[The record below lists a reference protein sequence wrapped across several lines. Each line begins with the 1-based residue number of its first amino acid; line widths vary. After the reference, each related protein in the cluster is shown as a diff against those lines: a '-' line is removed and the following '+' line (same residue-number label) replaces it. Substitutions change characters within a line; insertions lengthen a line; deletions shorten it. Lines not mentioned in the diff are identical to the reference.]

1 MDLLKHPIVQMVV
14 RRPAI
19 QAGLLLFVAVLVY
32 LPAMQG
38 GFVWNDDTFVYEN
51 AMIKAED
58 GLRRFWMSTEP
69 PDYFPLTSTALWLEW
84 RLWGMDAMGY
94 HVVNLFFH
102 LVSLLL
108 IWRILLRLKIPG
120 AWLAT
125 LIFAVHPVN
134 VEAVAW
140 ITQHKSTIP
149 LIFYSGSIL
158 FYLNYEER
166 NQWRWYALSLVC
178 FPLALLAKTSVV
190 MLPFVLLG
198 CIWWQRGTIGRRDI
212 VRILPYF
219 FVAFIFGLITI
230 WFQYNSSI
238 GDDIVRTDSFLSRL
252 ALAGWTVWF
261 YLYKALLPLKVIFVY
276 PRWSINEYS
285 LLPYLPDMALVLLLG
300 LFWKYR
306 TGWGRPFLFG
316 VGYFVVTLFP
326 VMGFFNIYFMRYSLV
341 ADHWQYQSIIG
352 IIALVTGLGVYGWRR
367 LKRPATQRVML
378 VLTLIIIGLLSAQ
391 TWRQARAYK
400 NSETL
405 LLDTISKNPG
415 SWMAHYNL
423 AHQYQEEERFEE
435 ALDHYYT
442 AQNLLSDNADPMNNI
457 GNIMLAQG
465 KAKAAVESFK
475 KALTIKPD
483 FAEAH
488 YNLGVALMDMNRLP
502 EAAHHLSVAI
512 QLDPGNAR
520 AHNNIG
526 NVLARLGQPYQALPH
541 YQEAL
546 RLDPGFDAARKNM
559 GIVLQQIQMQKQAG
573 GPAAPAGAQ

>member
-1 MDLLKHPIVQMVV
+1 MDLLESPIIRRVV

-19 QAGLLLFVAVLVY
+19 QAGLLLFAAVLVY

-69 PDYFPLTSTALWLEW
+69 PDYFPLTSTVLWLEW
-84 RLWGMDAMGY
+84 RLWGMDATGY

-102 LVSLLL
+102 LICTLL
-108 IWRILLRLKIPG
+108 IWRILIRLKIPG
-120 AWLAT
+120 AWLAA
-125 LIFAVHPVN
+125 LVFAVHPVN

-149 LIFYSGSIL
+149 LIFYLSSIL

-166 NQWRWYALSLVC
+166 KQWQWYVLSLVC

-198 CIWWQRGTIGRRDI
+198 CVWWQRGTIDRRDV

-219 FVAFIFGLITI
+219 FIALILSLVTI

-238 GDDIVRTDSFLSRL
+238 GDDIVRTDTLLSRL

-261 YLYKALLPLKVIFVY
+261 YLYKALLPLEVMFVY

-285 LLPYLPDMALVLLLG
+285 ILPYLPDLALVVLLG

-306 TGWGRPFLFG
+306 AGWGRPFLFG

-352 IIALVTGLGVYGWRR
+352 IIALVTGLGVYAWRR
-367 LKRPATQRVML
+367 LKRPATQRAILAFTVI
-378 VLTLIIIGLLSAQ
+378 VVGLLGVQ
-391 TWRQARAYK
+391 TWRQGRAYQ
-400 NSETL
+400 NMETL
-405 LLDTISKNPG
+405 YLDTIRKNPG
-415 SWMAHYNL
+415 SWMVHYNL
-423 AHQYQEEERFEE
+423 ARYLQEEKRFEE
-435 ALDHYYT
+435 ALSHYYI
-442 AQNLLSDNADPMNNI
+442 AQDLLPDNPDATNNI
-457 GNIMLAQG
+457 GNILLAQG
-465 KAKAAVESFK
+465 KTNAAAESFR
-475 KALTIKPD
+475 KALAIKPD
-483 FAEAH
+483 LAEAH
-488 YNLGVALMDMNRLP
+488 YNLGVALMALNRLP
-502 EAAHHLSVAI
+502 EAAHHLSIAI
-512 QLDPGNAR
+512 QLDPGNAM

-526 NVLARLGQPYQALPH
+526 NVLARLGRPYQALPH
-541 YQEAL
+541 YREAL
-546 RLDPGFDAARKNM
+546 RLDPGFDAARRNM
-559 GIVLQQIQMQKQAG
+559 GIVLRQIQSLPEDVA
-573 GPAAPAGAQ
+573 PAAPQ